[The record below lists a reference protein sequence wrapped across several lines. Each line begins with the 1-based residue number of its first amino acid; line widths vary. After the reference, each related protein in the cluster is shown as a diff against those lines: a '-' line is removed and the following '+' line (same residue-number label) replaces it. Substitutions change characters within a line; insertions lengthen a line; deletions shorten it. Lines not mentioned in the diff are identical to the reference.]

1 MGALWRDFMGNNDEI
16 IDKWRHYFP
25 VYERHFSPWVDRTVT
40 MLEIG
45 VSKGGSMKMWQRYF
59 GPFATIIG
67 IDIDPTCAKF
77 EAPGIH
83 VRIGD
88 QSSEAFLQ
96 SLIDEFGVPDIVL
109 DDGSHHM
116 THVKQSFEFL
126 YPKLGR
132 DAVYM
137 VEDLHTGY
145 LEEYGGGTYS
155 EANFFIYARQGTE
168 QMNKHWSREPVPAN
182 PIFEGTRAVCTY
194 DSLVVFEKG
203 LPPVLGAHQVG
214 RRGLTASL
222 RRRHVL

>member
-1 MGALWRDFMGNNDEI
+1 VGALWQDFMSNNDEI

-25 VYERHFSPWVDRTVT
+25 VYERHLDPWVDRSVT

-45 VSKGGSMKMWQRYF
+45 VSKGGSLKMWQRYL
-59 GPFATIIG
+59 GPYARIIG
-67 IDIDPTCAKF
+67 IDIDTQCAKY
-77 EAPGIH
+77 EAPGIN

-88 QSSEAFLQ
+88 QSDPTFLQ
-96 SLIDEFGVPDIVL
+96 GLIDEFGVPDIVL

-116 THVKQSFEFL
+116 AHVKATFEFL
-126 YPKLGR
+126 YPRLGR

-155 EANFFIYARQGTE
+155 ENNFFIYARQGID
-168 QMNKHWSREPVPAN
+168 QMNKHWSREAVPVN
-182 PIFEGTRAVCTY
+182 PIFDDTRSVCIY

-214 RRGLTASL
+214 RRGLTANL
-222 RRRHVL
+222 RSRHLL